1 VNEIA
6 PQARSA
12 ESSQPSPYADR
23 RSLSEAWYRALFDPR
38 AGNRV
43 ASSAAG
49 PVPVPNAGP
58 PASSW
63 PARVSAS
70 RSSAVAH
77 DPPPKG
83 ARVRLV
89 RAVFAPQARA
99 FARTQRQR
107 EAAQPACR
115 KVPLK
120 RTFCGV
126 TLPDGEAVDLLVQQR
141 GDVLRL
147 VAIYDGRSAQRVAA
161 ALHAA
166 RAALLR
172 RGMNLEINAIR
183 KGTS

>member
-6 PQARSA
+6 PQTRSA

-23 RSLSEAWYRALFDPR
+23 RSLSEAWYRALFDAR
-38 AGNRV
+38 TGNRGA
-43 ASSAAG
+43 ASAPG
-49 PVPVPNAGP
+49 PVLVPNAGV
-58 PASSW
+58 PASSRS
-63 PARVSAS
+63 ARASAS
-70 RSSAVAH
+70 TSIAVAH
-77 DPPPKG
+77 EPRPKG

-89 RAVFAPQARA
+89 RTVFAPQARA
-99 FARTQRQR
+99 FAYTQRQQ
-107 EAAQPACR
+107 EAARTLCR
-115 KVPLK
+115 KAPLK

-126 TLPDGEAVDLLVQQR
+126 ALPDGEAVDVLVQQR

-166 RAALLR
+166 RGALLR
-172 RGMNLEINAIR
+172 RGINLEIDAIR